1 MDKSIYNKKGYS
13 SRKEYLEEL
22 AENYGVKLETVSVL
36 ADTLGPSE
44 DFDGLISALED
55 AESLDT

>member
-22 AENYGVKLETVSVL
+22 AENYGVKLETVLVL

-55 AESLDT
+55 AGSLDT